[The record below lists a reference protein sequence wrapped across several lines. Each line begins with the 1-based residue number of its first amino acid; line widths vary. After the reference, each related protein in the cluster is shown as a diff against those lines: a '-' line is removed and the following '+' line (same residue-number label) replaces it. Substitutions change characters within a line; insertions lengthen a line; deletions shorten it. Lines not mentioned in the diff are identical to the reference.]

1 MRYWINTVSKDH
13 VRAGEEGG
21 FMQADHG
28 EYAKLRNLEKGDM
41 VIFYSPQTKMQ
52 GGRPLQAFTAVGCVA
67 DDEPYEVE
75 VDLSF
80 HPWQRRVLFF
90 DCKLAPIRPLIDELD
105 FIIEPFRWG
114 LPFRKGL
121 FEIDSS
127 DFNRIV
133 TAMEADLLG
142 LDKR

>member
-1 MRYWINTVSKDH
+1 MRYWINTVSQEH

-28 EYAKLRNLEKGDM
+28 EYARLRSLEKGDM
-41 VIFYSPQTKMQ
+41 VIFYSPQTKMR
-52 GGRPLQAFTAVGCVA
+52 GGRALQTFTAVGCVA
-67 DDEPYEVE
+67 DDEPYKADVG
-75 VDLSF
+75 LSF
-80 HPWQRRVLFF
+80 HPWQRRVVFF
-90 DCKLAPIRPLIDELD
+90 DCKSAPIRPLIDELE
-105 FIIEPFRWG
+105 FIVDPFRWG

-121 FEIDSS
+121 FEIESS

-133 TAMEADLLG
+133 SAMEADLLG